1 MHVEGLKG
9 VRGATGKR
17 TGNREHGE
25 GVSRFSLSFFYFFSL
40 SLLFRVKPAG
50 TWDSS
55 ASCDWLTMWWN
66 DGVRILKGL
75 LWLADAEAHTHSS
88 SAWWRDTN
96 HACGLCMQK
105 KNTHTHTRMKIL
117 KLTWNA
123 HTESTCMHIKT
134 HIMTHM
140 WKPHNCT

>member
-25 GVSRFSLSFFYFFSL
+25 GVSRFSLSFFFFFSL

-55 ASCDWLTMWWN
+55 ASCDWLTMRWN

-88 SAWWRDTN
+88 SA
-96 HACGLCMQK
+96 HKSCMWAVYAK
-105 KNTHTHTRMKIL
+105 KKHTHTHTYENPQINMKCTHWIYMH
-117 KLTWNA
+117 A
-123 HTESTCMHIKT
+123 HKNTHNDTYVKT
-134 HIMTHM
+134 AQLHLI
-140 WKPHNCT
+140 